1 MPIATHNYILARP
14 HPASPRGLR
23 SKQVNDEPRIRTVEY
38 WPIRRTIGLAS
49 ISELVKGD
57 EWKPVRLLH
66 S

>member
-1 MPIATHNYILARP
+1 MFRYI
-14 HPASPRGLR
+14 
-23 SKQVNDEPRIRTVEY
+23 NDEQGALTVEY

-57 EWKPVRLLH
+57 EWKPIRLLH